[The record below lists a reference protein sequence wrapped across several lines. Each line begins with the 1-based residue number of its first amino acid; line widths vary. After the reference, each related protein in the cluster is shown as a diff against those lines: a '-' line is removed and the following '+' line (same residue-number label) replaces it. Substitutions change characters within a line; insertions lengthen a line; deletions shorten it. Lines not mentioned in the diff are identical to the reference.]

1 MQVKYKGYEKLA
13 FFRPISRFISK
24 PVQDMVIV
32 TMEDEYEL
40 TTHMRS
46 MDLPKRRMVPF
57 PMTFNEP
64 LPRFQGHDIMNV
76 K

>member
-1 MQVKYKGYEKLA
+1 MKNWRFFDQYLA
-13 FFRPISRFISK
+13 LFRNRYRI
-24 PVQDMVIV
+24 DMVIV

-64 LPRFQGHDIMNV
+64 LPRFQGYDIMNV

>member
-1 MQVKYKGYEKLA
+1 
-13 FFRPISRFISK
+13 
-24 PVQDMVIV
+24 MVIV

-64 LPRFQGHDIMNV
+64 LPRFQGYDIMNV